1 MQNGDTYIGM
11 VLSETGASENM
22 KEELIHENPQIA
34 EVGGLTRCVYTS
46 THTTGMSHR
55 KQKE

>member
-1 MQNGDTYIGM
+1 M